1 MVSVTYTAPV
11 QAFRSALVGF
21 DADQSPQGRVL
32 RAGLRLIET
41 QGIDRVTVAAIL
53 AEAKVARGTVYAHF
67 GDVFGVFATAW
78 TALGRPWLRLML
90 TEPDEASM
98 AVEYRSALVQ
108 ILCAARRAPVLNE
121 VVQPDVD
128 DVWAELDRSEP
139 IAELRAAWLLAMRLS
154 KELSIAILP
163 ETVELDP
170 LISIISAMPADVG
183 ERYQLS
189 GVAPFE
195 NEELNVVS
203 PFDAETDSTTR
214 RLVVAA
220 VDVVASSGLAS
231 ASMLRVCRAA
241 RLTPGAAI
249 PRFNDLR
256 ALHDY
261 AFTESLADVVR
272 QNRELFMGSTAYLSV
287 PDRAAAVTFSSMAD
301 SREQWRHCR
310 QEFHLAAR
318 TDPVLAT
325 MMRNAITATDSE
337 SIKELRATGVPES
350 IIRLMVLFVH
360 VNAAGVAAV
369 DALGLPMRSLDH
381 RLMFRWVYE
390 TLSGIAVVGV
400 GG

>member
-1 MVSVTYTAPV
+1 V
-11 QAFRSALVGF
+11 QAFRSALERF

-32 RAGLRLIET
+32 QAGLSLIET

-67 GDVFGVFATAW
+67 GGVFGVFASAW
-78 TALGRPWLRLML
+78 TALGRDWLRVMM
-90 TEPDEASM
+90 TEVDEESM
-98 AVEYRSALVQ
+98 SVTYNSALVQ
-108 ILCAARRAPVLNE
+108 ILCAARRAPILNE

-139 IAELRAAWLLAMRLS
+139 IAELRAAWLLTMRLS

-170 LISIISAMPADVG
+170 LISIISAMPADSG
-183 ERYQLS
+183 ERYQLDGIVPS
-189 GVAPFE
+189 E
-195 NEELNVVS
+195 LEELNVVS
-203 PFDAETDSTTR
+203 PLEAVTDPIAH
-214 RLVVAA
+214 RLVAAAVEVAA
-220 VDVVASSGLAS
+220 TSGLAS

-272 QNRELFMGSTAYLSV
+272 QNREQFMGSTAYLSV

-301 SREQWRHCR
+301 ARLQWRRCR

-318 TDPVLAT
+318 TDPALAT
-325 MMRNAITATDSE
+325 MMRTAITATDSE

-350 IIRLMVLFVH
+350 IIRLMVLFTH

-369 DALGLPMRSLDH
+369 DALGLPMRTLDH

-390 TLSGIAVVGV
+390 TLSGIAVVGA